1 MRRAQAALAG
11 EVDGFIGLAACGP
24 APLPGDTGGST
35 NRILHTTGNP
45 IMNTASSGLGC
56 PVVTV
61 PIMAVEGMPLG
72 LAVTGQ
78 PHQDER
84 TTAIARWIA
93 ATIPPISV

>member
-1 MRRAQAALAG
+1 MRLVPGEGMPRAQAAWAG
-11 EVDGFIGLAACGP
+11 GVDGFIGLAACGP

-45 IMNTASSGLGC
+45 IMNTPSSGLGC

-61 PIMAVEGMPLG
+61 PVMAVEPMPLG

-78 PHQDER
+78 PHAD
-84 TTAIARWIA
+84 
-93 ATIPPISV
+93 